1 MGSALQSIVH
11 LQFERV
17 ASVEKLFSY
26 GTLRDPDV
34 QRAVFGHTVDAV
46 PDALAGY
53 RLVSV
58 RVRNWDG
65 AAISGGDKQLTLV
78 PGEGE
83 PISGAVLSITEDE
96 LRLTDSYEP
105 AEYKRTRVRLCS
117 GNEAWVYRKN

>member
-1 MGSALQSIVH
+1 M
-11 LQFERV
+11 
-17 ASVEKLFSY
+17 EKLFSY
-26 GTLRDPDV
+26 GTLRDSDV
-34 QRAVFGHTVDAV
+34 QRAVFGHTVDTV

-58 RVRNWDG
+58 RISNWAH
-65 AAISGGDKQLTLV
+65 AAISGGDVQLTLV

-83 PISGAVLSITEDE
+83 PISGAVLHITDDE

-117 GNEAWVYRKN
+117 GDEAWVYRKI